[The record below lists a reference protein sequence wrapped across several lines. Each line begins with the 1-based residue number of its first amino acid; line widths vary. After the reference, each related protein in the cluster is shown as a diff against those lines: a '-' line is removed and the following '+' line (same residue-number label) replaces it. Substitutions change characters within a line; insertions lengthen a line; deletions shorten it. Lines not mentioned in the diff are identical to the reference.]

1 MIVKVIGK
9 TQCDLYPNLSIHEG
23 EKTEK
28 GFYLGNANW
37 ISNEFELEEIGDNFP
52 PMSEMKSCP
61 MCKVIFDKEAQFII
75 CNQIGDPESM
85 CMRCYERRY
94 VVGSEE
100 YKKALTIEILNEL
113 KLK

>member
-1 MIVKVIGK
+1 MIVKVIGNI
-9 TQCDLYPNLSIHEG
+9 QCDLYPNLSIHEG

-37 ISNEFELEEIGDNFP
+37 ISDEFQLEELDNWP
-52 PMSEMKSCP
+52 SMNEMKSCP
-61 MCKVIFDKEAQFII
+61 MCKVIFDKKAPFVV

-94 VVGSEE
+94 VIGRKE